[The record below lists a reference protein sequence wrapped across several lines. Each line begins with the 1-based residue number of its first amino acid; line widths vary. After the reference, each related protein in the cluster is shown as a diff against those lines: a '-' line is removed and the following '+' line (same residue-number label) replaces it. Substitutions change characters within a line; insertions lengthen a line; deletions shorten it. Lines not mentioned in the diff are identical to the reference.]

1 MQESKK
7 VQNLAKEDDIVLP
20 DAGMVSDEDS
30 DNDMAFLDNIAES
43 KQIERLNKARKRQIE
58 NLGEDF
64 EQGKRRYVYSKVV
77 SPVIHCIQVLVMKMV
92 QQSEVYYRLLI

>member
-1 MQESKK
+1 
-7 VQNLAKEDDIVLP
+7 
-20 DAGMVSDEDS
+20 MVSDEDS

-64 EQGKRRYVYSKVV
+64 EQGKRRYVYS
-77 SPVIHCIQVLVMKMV
+77 
-92 QQSEVYYRLLI
+92 